1 MQIACN
7 DIIAQKLTD
16 EIERKEQEL
25 RNLYYDL
32 QEITKENDTYESDP
46 YENDPYENDSY
57 ENDPYE
63 NDPYE
68 NSINDPDE
76 NEQDTHYLK
85 PVLDEYKKHYGSII
99 SEKKSQ
105 LSAFRILLDY
115 LDNLTFNL
123 SLSNEELNDLKNNK
137 KIILKKIKLI
147 ENELK
152 MY

>member
-32 QEITKENDTYESDP
+32 QEITKENDTYES
-46 YENDPYENDSY
+46 
-57 ENDPYE
+57 DPYE